1 MPQDKIAIF
10 AIYVRP
16 SDVLQ
21 PFFYRAQVISAVSV
35 CEHTSWPR
43 PTLKG
48 GHQAENWRSAK
59 EPAMILD
66 LHPILIHLSLK

>member
-16 SDVLQ
+16 SDGTQ
-21 PFFYRAQVISAVSV
+21 PFFNQAQVISAVSV

-48 GHQAENWRSAK
+48 GHQAEHWRSAK
-59 EPAMILD
+59 EPAMILN
-66 LHPILIHLSLK
+66 LLPISIHLSLK